1 MAEADIKKD
10 GRISY
15 DEFLHVLSAERQRT
29 VTKIYDASEQLS
41 VVSEE
46 DAAESL
52 RNANEVLRQH
62 GLLGTIKSSMNS
74 FGNNLSSL
82 GNR

>member
-1 MAEADIKKD
+1 MDEADTKKN

-15 DEFLHVLSAERQRT
+15 EEFLHVLSAERQRT
-29 VTKIYDASEQLS
+29 VTKIYDDSEQLS

-46 DAAESL
+46 DVESL
-52 RNANEVLRQH
+52 RATNEVLRQH

-74 FGNNLSSL
+74 FGSNLSSL
-82 GNR
+82 GAK